1 MKTAPSPVACQARQR
16 LLGALLF
23 ASAMGLLEAICVI
36 YLRQLI
42 LPAAGGNGA
51 VLPPLGR
58 FPVEH
63 IREAC
68 TLIMLLTMAW
78 MAAFNWRS
86 GLAFFFFMFGVWDIV
101 YYAGLKWL
109 AQWPSSWTEWD
120 CLFLIPRPWF
130 GPVLAPVL
138 VSGYFVLAGGLLAVR
153 EGAGASLR
161 LSAPVL
167 ASQLLGL
174 GLWYWSFVKDSD
186 RIQAQG
192 YAGVSYSWPLLT
204 AGLIS
209 ALLGLWLAA
218 RRRELSAPASSA
230 EPES

>member
-1 MKTAPSPVACQARQR
+1 MKTTSSPVSCQVWQR
-16 LLGALLF
+16 LLWTLLF
-23 ASAMGLLEAICVI
+23 ACAMGLLEAICVI
-36 YLRQLI
+36 YLRRLI
-42 LPAAGGNGA
+42 LPAASGNGT

-68 TLIMLLTMAW
+68 TLVMLLAMAW

-109 AQWPSSWTEWD
+109 AQWPSSWIEWD
-120 CLFLIPRPWF
+120 CLFLIPQPWF

-138 VSGYFVLAGGLLAVR
+138 ISGYFVLASGLLVVR

-161 LSAPVL
+161 LSVPVL
-167 ASQLLGL
+167 ASQLFGL

-204 AGLIS
+204 AGLLI

-218 RRRELSAPASSA
+218 RRREISAPVSST
-230 EPES
+230 EPEP